1 MFISV
6 DKKTGCVFETESL
19 WDKERKL
26 YYKKK
31 KCIGK
36 NIDGVFTPN
45 AYYSERLAKEGAEE
59 ELRELRGQLGGSR
72 EAGRKEETGAKGKDI
87 CVAVSSRKK
96 SGDTYALEAI
106 AGRLNMDKAL
116 EAMFGAEK
124 ASLIMSAIEYMV
136 ISRCA
141 AFDDFCYFDRDH
153 DHSCGTGISSAS
165 SSRLFA
171 SIGED
176 SVNGFFKTL
185 RSLAKGTGSDGVYSY
200 FDSTAFSSYSS
211 DIDFVEASK
220 GKQDPELE
228 HFALASV
235 YTEKTT
241 MCSYYRLYRGNIPDI
256 KTVKDFVDVA
266 KGMGYTFSRLVF
278 DRGYASYENIYLIH
292 SVLKSEVMVMLKGS
306 FAVFDAA
313 IRDAG
318 DAFRSDSSC
327 YIPCQGVFA
336 KRVEERIKVKVGN
349 GEETWHTH
357 IHVYY
362 SPEAYASE
370 AEKLELLVQDE
381 VTRLSKDLSDGKL
394 SVSDAAARNFTSQ
407 AKGLIS
413 VVRTSNR
420 SVRFEKDCKK
430 VEEKLKKAGCF
441 CILTTELL
449 ESDRA
454 LSVYRNRDGVERI
467 FNVVKNDLGFTRAEV
482 KSDETLQGKVFCVML
497 AGMLIT
503 YIKNHIRDNRD
514 RLSRKMTYN
523 KLMHELG
530 CVYTHM
536 VKNKK
541 VYSEI
546 SERQKLIYQCMEID
560 PPAKPTL
567 VRLKSSKKKIS
578 EE

>member
-19 WDKERKL
+19 WDKERKV
-26 YYKKK
+26 YYKRK

-36 NIDGVFTPN
+36 NLDGVFTPN
-45 AYYSERLAKEGAEE
+45 AYYAERLAKEGAEE
-59 ELRELRGQLGGSR
+59 ELRELRSQLGGNR
-72 EAGRKEETGAKGKDI
+72 KAGREEEKKAKEKEIT
-87 CVAVSSRKK
+87 VAVSSRKK

-106 AGRLNMDKAL
+106 AEKLGMDKAL
-116 EAMFGAEK
+116 EAMFGTGK
-124 ASLIMSAIEYMV
+124 ASLIMSAVEYMIV
-136 ISRCA
+136 SHCA

-153 DHSCGTGISSAS
+153 EHSCGSDISSAS

-185 RSLAKGTGSDGVYSY
+185 RSLAKDAGGGGHYSY
-200 FDSTAFSSYSS
+200 FDSTAFSSYS
-211 DIDFVEASK
+211 DGIDLVEASK
-220 GKQDPELE
+220 GKQDPDLE
-228 HFALASV
+228 HFALAAV
-235 YTEKTT
+235 YAEKTS

-256 KTVKDFVDVA
+256 KTVRDFVDVA

-278 DRGYASYENIYLIH
+278 DRGYASYENIHQIH
-292 SVLKSEVMVMLKGS
+292 SVLKSEVMVMLKSS
-306 FAVFDAA
+306 FAVFGAA

-327 YIPCQGVFA
+327 YIPSQGVFA
-336 KRVEERIKVKVGN
+336 KRVEERMNVRVGDR
-349 GEETWHTH
+349 EESWHTH

-362 SPEAYASE
+362 SPEAYARE

-381 VTRLSKDLSDGKL
+381 TERLTKALSDGTL
-394 SVSDAAARNFTSQ
+394 SASDAAARKFTSQ
-407 AKGLIS
+407 TKSLIS

-420 SVRFEKDCKK
+420 TVRFEKDCGK
-430 VEEKLKKAGCF
+430 VDERLSRAGCF
-441 CILTTELL
+441 CILTTELM

-467 FNVVKNDLGFTRAEV
+467 FNAVKNDLGFTRADV
-482 KSDETLQGKVFCVML
+482 KNDGTLQGKVFCVML

-530 CVYTHM
+530 CVCTHM
-536 VKNKK
+536 VKSRK
-541 VYSEI
+541 VYGEI
-546 SERQKLIYQCMEID
+546 SDRQKLIYQCLEID
-560 PPAKPTL
+560 SPEKLPS
-567 VRLKSSKKKIS
+567 VRLKSSKKKDS

>member
-19 WDKERKL
+19 WDKERKV
-26 YYKKK
+26 YYKRK

-36 NIDGVFTPN
+36 SLDGVFTPN

-59 ELRELRGQLGGSR
+59 ELRELRSQLGG
-72 EAGRKEETGAKGKDI
+72 ARKEEKKAKGKEMA
-87 CVAVSSRKK
+87 VAVSSRKK

-106 AGRLNMDKAL
+106 AEKLGVSKAL
-116 EAMFGAEK
+116 EAMFGADK

-136 ISRCA
+136 VSRCA

-153 DHSCGTGISSAS
+153 EHSSGEDISSAS
-165 SSRLFA
+165 SSRLFS

-176 SVNGFFKTL
+176 SVNGFFKAL
-185 RSLAKGTGSDGVYSY
+185 RSLAKDAGGGRHYSY
-200 FDSTAFSSYSS
+200 FDSTAFSSYSGG
-211 DIDFVEASK
+211 IDLVEASK
-220 GKQDPELE
+220 GKQDPELD
-228 HFALASV
+228 HFALAAV
-235 YTEKTT
+235 YAEKTS

-278 DRGYASYENIYLIH
+278 DRGYASYENIYQIH
-292 SVLKSEVMVMLKGS
+292 SVLKSEVMVMLKSS
-306 FAVFDAA
+306 FSVFGAAV
-313 IRDAG
+313 RDAG

-327 YIPCQGVFA
+327 YIPSQGVFA
-336 KRVEERIKVKVGN
+336 KRVEERMNVRVGDR
-349 GEETWHTH
+349 EECWHTH
-357 IHVYY
+357 VHVYY
-362 SPEAYASE
+362 SPESYAHE
-370 AEKLELLVQDE
+370 AEKVELLVQDE
-381 VTRLSKDLSDGKL
+381 VERLTKALSDGEL
-394 SVSDAAARNFTSQ
+394 SASDAAARKFTSQ
-407 AKGLIS
+407 AKSLIS

-420 SVRFEKDCKK
+420 TVRFEKDCGK
-430 VEEKLKKAGCF
+430 VEERLSKAGCF
-441 CILTTELL
+441 CILATEPM

-467 FNVVKNDLGFTRAEV
+467 FNAVKNDLGFTRADV
-482 KSDETLQGKVFCVML
+482 KSDGTLQGKVFCVML
-497 AGMLIT
+497 AGMIIT

-536 VKNKK
+536 VKSKK
-541 VYSEI
+541 VYGEI
-546 SERQKLIYQCMEID
+546 SDRQNLIYQCLEID
-560 PPAKPTL
+560 PPEKPTL
-567 VRLKSSKKKIS
+567 VRLKSQKKKNT